1 MIPKKTIL
9 IFPTN
14 EHWKKAIVHANI
26 ETSLHEDMHAGEIET
41 SILLHLNQGLV
52 RENKMV
58 DELASNRSFLHL
70 LGMKGYTQSG
80 VIGLPTLANKAK
92 GKLLLESLS
101 KSAIEDIN
109 SFCFKS

>member
-1 MIPKKTIL
+1 M
-9 IFPTN
+9 
-14 EHWKKAIVHANI
+14 HANI